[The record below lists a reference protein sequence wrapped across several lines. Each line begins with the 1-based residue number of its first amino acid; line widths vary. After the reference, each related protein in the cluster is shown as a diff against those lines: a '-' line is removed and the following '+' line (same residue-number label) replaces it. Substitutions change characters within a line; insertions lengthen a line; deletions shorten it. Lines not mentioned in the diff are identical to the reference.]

1 MCAFPSWRQP
11 LASVLED
18 KNFEEGDVLHVTCT
32 YDLHSEL
39 VASLPQD
46 EDVDELQALEDAMM
60 NSDEL
65 REMER
70 FDEVLGF

>member
-1 MCAFPSWRQP
+1 M
-11 LASVLED
+11 
-18 KNFEEGDVLHVTCT
+18 HVTCT

-39 VASLPQD
+39 VASLSQD